1 MVVTTLT
8 TRYLLFYIAVFVATI
23 WVFNNVPSDWI
34 EALTAQTATWALNIA
49 GHAASWQQADGY
61 TTLTLLGQHFV
72 TVSIIRECTAL
83 NVLGVMAGLILPL
96 KASPLKR
103 AFGIALSSFLLFI
116 LNIPRI
122 ALTVYLTAYD
132 TWPFTLIA
140 NRGLETYH
148 YPISFAF
155 GVIGVAITVL
165 AVSRW
170 ATPELADTLLGVV
183 DKILGSGRKRGANT
197 QASRGST

>member
-1 MVVTTLT
+1 MAVATPTN
-8 TRYLLFYIAVFVATI
+8 RYLVFYIAVFVATL
-23 WVFNNVPSDWI
+23 WVFNNVPTSWI
-34 EALTAQTATWALNIA
+34 EALTAQTATWTLSLA
-49 GHAASWQQADGY
+49 GQAANWQQADGY
-61 TTLTLLGQHFV
+61 TTLTLIGQHIV

-83 NVLGVMAGLILPL
+83 NVLGVMTGLILPL

-103 AFGIALSSFLLFI
+103 ALGIALSSLLLFI

-140 NRGLETYH
+140 NSSLETYH
-148 YPISFAF
+148 YPISFTF
-155 GVIGVAITVL
+155 GVVGVAITVL

-170 ATPELADTLLGVV
+170 TTPELADTLLGVV
-183 DKILGSGRKRGANT
+183 DKILDSGRKGGANT

>member
-1 MVVTTLT
+1 MVAKESTM
-8 TRYLLFYIAVFVATI
+8 RYNVFYLASFAVILLVFY
-23 WVFNNVPSDWI
+23 WVPSGYI
-34 EALTAQTATWALNIA
+34 EALTAQASSWALA
-49 GHAASWQQADGY
+49 VLGHAASWEQLGGQ
-61 TTLTLLGQHFV
+61 TTLTLIGQHAV

-96 KASPLKR
+96 RASWVKR
-103 AFGIALSSFLLFI
+103 LTGIAISGVLLFS

-132 TWPFTLIA
+132 TWPFTLVA
-140 NRGLETYH
+140 ARSLETYH

-155 GVIGVAITVL
+155 GVVGVAITVL

-170 ATPELADTLLGVV
+170 STPELGDTLLGFVDGVV
-183 DKILGSGRKRGANT
+183 RLVRKGA
-197 QASRGST
+197 

>member
-1 MVVTTLT
+1 MAITTPT
-8 TRYLLFYIAVFVATI
+8 TRYLVYYVAVFVATL
-23 WVFNNVPSDWI
+23 WVFYYVPSGWI
-34 EALTAQTATWALNIA
+34 EALTAQTATWALNLT
-49 GHAASWQQADGY
+49 GYAASWQQADGY
-61 TTLTLLGQHFV
+61 TTLTLMGQHFV

-83 NVLGVMAGLILPL
+83 NVLGVMTGLILPL

-103 AFGIALSSFLLFI
+103 AFGIAVSSLLLFI

-140 NRGLETYH
+140 NRSLETYH

-155 GVIGVAITVL
+155 GVVGVAITVL

-183 DKILGSGRKRGANT
+183 DKILSLGRKFGANT
-197 QASRGST
+197 QASQGST